1 MKTLTKLTTMIA
13 LGLLLLPASVHAMR
27 AGFSGLTALADSPD
41 TAFWNSAGMTR
52 LPHSLELQFVTA
64 FINNDF
70 KVEEATFPGG
80 DPKAENELLF
90 IPGTYYVKPL
100 NDNWVA
106 GVSLNPL
113 SGFGSDYGK
122 HWSGRYLSDETSLTI
137 ISLNP
142 SIAYRRDDWSFSGG
156 LQIMYVGSKSTTQVN
171 NIEPRGDG
179 HMKLD
184 ENGVGAGFTL
194 SSLYEF
200 SPDTRVGVNYRS
212 QAKVDLDGTPEFRNI
227 DDAYLLE
234 LNRLG
239 LLGADVDV
247 DFKIPQNLQLGLF
260 HQINERYSVTADFAW
275 IDTSEF
281 GVTSVSAG
289 PDHVS
294 VKSTFKDAYFVGAG
308 LGYQWDKKTLL
319 SVGVGYSSS
328 PVDKDKRTL
337 YLPLDHTVIYGVGV
351 ARELQG
357 GNIIEVNLDFIDIG
371 DASVDQQNSPLSGR
385 VKGHYDNN
393 YSILLDISYQF
404 NLF

>member
-1 MKTLTKLTTMIA
+1 MKRSYIICFYFIA
-13 LGLLLLPASVHAMR
+13 IGLFSLSASVHAKR

-41 TAFWNSAGMTR
+41 TAFWNPAGMTR
-52 LPHSLELQFVTA
+52 LPHSLDLQLVVA

-70 KVEEATFPGG
+70 KVEESTFSGG
-80 DPKAENELLF
+80 DPKGENELLI

-106 GVSLNPL
+106 GLSLNPL

-122 HWSGRYLSDETSLTI
+122 HWSGRYLSQETTLTI

-142 SIAYRRDDWSFSGG
+142 SIAYRWDDWSFSGG
-156 LQIMYVGSKSTTQVN
+156 LQIIYVDSESTTRVN
-171 NIEPRGDG
+171 NIGPRGDG
-179 HMKLD
+179 RMRLD

-212 QAKVDLDGTPEFRNI
+212 QTKVDLDGTPEFKNI
-227 DDAYLLE
+227 DDAYLFE
-234 LNRLG
+234 LNSLE

-247 DFKIPQNLQLGLF
+247 NFKVPQNLQIGLF
-260 HQINERYSVTADFAW
+260 HQINERYSVTVDVAW

-281 GVTSVSAG
+281 GVTHVSAG

-294 VKSTFKDAYFVGAG
+294 VKSTFKDAYFFGTG

-319 SVGVGYSSS
+319 SVGAGYTTS
-328 PVDKDKRTL
+328 PADDDKRTL
-337 YLPLDHTVIYGVGV
+337 YLPLDHAVIFGVGV
-351 ARELQG
+351 SRELKG
-357 GNIIEVNLDFIDIG
+357 GDIIEVNLDYINIG
-371 DASVDQQNSPLSGR
+371 DAPVDQQNTALSGR
-385 VKGHYDNN
+385 VKGRYENN
-393 YSILLDISYQF
+393 YSILLDFSYRF
-404 NLF
+404 KL